1 MANIELKDL
10 QDLKQVIAGDIEK
23 AAKAEAAGLKGEF
36 DSIVKG
42 LEEKISK
49 GLDGYVSKADFDKA
63 ESELKKAVTALND
76 KNAKDVSFDAVL
88 SDSIMKSMD
97 TLKSYQAGNSNSA
110 TIDISKTPGIMTAAA
125 SLGGTTAAANF
136 GINNNNQI
144 VPIARRM
151 RHIREIIGMGATDE
165 AVYPFLRETPREGV
179 FGVQNPEGSAKP
191 QVEYKAELVYAT
203 ESTIAAFQKIG
214 RQTLSNVRGL
224 ATWIQTSMVNDLLI
238 KEDDEL
244 LNGTGLNGRVLGF
257 LTGASAPSSF
267 GLTVAAPQRYD
278 VIGGSAAKLAALN
291 YNANFALVNPVDYW
305 AMVLTKNDD
314 KDYLQNVVFD
324 ASASLLYVFGIPV
337 FATTAITAGNFVVG
351 DSSYVMP
358 MQREGI
364 SLRFFD
370 QDEDNVQK
378 NLVTARIE
386 ERILQVVRRSDAFVA
401 GSIANAITALT
412 PST

>member
-36 DSIVKG
+36 NEITKG
-42 LEEKISK
+42 LEEKIAK
-49 GLDGYVSKADFDKA
+49 GLEGFVSKESFDKA
-63 ESELKKAVTALND
+63 ESELKKALTALND
-76 KNAKDVSFDAVL
+76 RQAQDVSFDAVL
-88 SDSIMKSMD
+88 SNAIVKSMD
-97 TLKSYQAGNSNSA
+97 DLTALKNRNVNSVSV
-110 TIDISKTPGIMTAAA
+110 DITKTPGIMTSAA

-136 GINNNNQI
+136 GLNNNREI
-144 VPIARRM
+144 VPIARRT

-165 AVYPFLRETPREGV
+165 AVYPFIRETPKEGA
-179 FGVQNPEGSAKP
+179 FGVQNPEGSAKA
-191 QVEYKAELVYAT
+191 QVEYKGELVYAT

-224 ATWIQTSMVNDLLI
+224 ATWIQSAMVNDLLI
-238 KEDDEL
+238 KEDNDL
-244 LNGTGLNGRVLGF
+244 LNGTGLNGQVLGF

-305 AMVLTKNDD
+305 AMVLTKDDD
-314 KDYLQNVVFD
+314 KNYLQSVVFD

-364 SLRFFD
+364 SLRFFE
-370 QDEDNVQK
+370 QDDKNVQE
-378 NLVTARIE
+378 NLITARIE
-386 ERILQVVRRSDAFVA
+386 ERILQVVRRTDAFVA